1 LSTLRSATAALN
13 AASRAGLKSTLGDS
27 APDGSAAAIEE
38 TLGRDGVV
46 GDLIAEVMVEKT
58 SYDVTAPADGMLRIR
73 IPAETPFK
81 RGAIIAA
88 IG

>member
-1 LSTLRSATAALN
+1 MIPVVIPPDLWEGDVEGAVSAWLFAE
-13 AASRAGLKSTLGDS
+13 GD
-27 APDGSAAAIEE
+27 AVRE
-38 TLGRDGVV
+38 

-58 SYDVTAPADGMLRIR
+58 SYDVTAPADGMLQIR

-81 RGAIIAA
+81 RGTIIAA

>member
-1 LSTLRSATAALN
+1 MIPVVIPPDLWEGDVEGAVSAWLFAEGDAV
-13 AASRAGLKSTLGDS
+13 RA
-27 APDGSAAAIEE
+27 
-38 TLGRDGVV
+38 

-58 SYDVTAPADGMLRIR
+58 SYDVTAPADGMLQIR
-73 IPAETPFK
+73 IAAETPFK

>member
-1 LSTLRSATAALN
+1 MIPVVIPPDLWEGDVEGAVSAWLFAE
-13 AASRAGLKSTLGDS
+13 GD
-27 APDGSAAAIEE
+27 AVRE
-38 TLGRDGVV
+38 

-58 SYDVTAPADGMLRIR
+58 SYDVTAPADGMLQIR
-73 IPAETPFK
+73 ILAETPFK

>member
-1 LSTLRSATAALN
+1 MIPVVIPPDLWEGDVEGAVSAWLFAE
-13 AASRAGLKSTLGDS
+13 GD
-27 APDGSAAAIEE
+27 AVR
-38 TLGRDGVV
+38 T

>member
-1 LSTLRSATAALN
+1 MIPVVIPPDLWEGDIEGAVSAWLFAD
-13 AASRAGLKSTLGDS
+13 GDS
-27 APDGSAAAIEE
+27 VRS
-38 TLGRDGVV
+38 

-58 SYDVTAPADGMLRIR
+58 SYDVIAPADGMLQIR

>member
-1 LSTLRSATAALN
+1 MWKGAVSAWLFAE
-13 AASRAGLKSTLGDS
+13 GD
-27 APDGSAAAIEE
+27 AVR
-38 TLGRDGVV
+38 T

>member
-1 LSTLRSATAALN
+1 MTAWSGPCPGAVSAWLFAE
-13 AASRAGLKSTLGDS
+13 GDTVR
-27 APDGSAAAIEE
+27 E
-38 TLGRDGVV
+38 

-58 SYDVTAPADGMLRIR
+58 SFDVTAPADGRLQIR

>member
-1 LSTLRSATAALN
+1 
-13 AASRAGLKSTLGDS
+13 
-27 APDGSAAAIEE
+27 
-38 TLGRDGVV
+38 
-46 GDLIAEVMVEKT
+46 MVEKT
-58 SYDVTAPADGMLRIR
+58 SYDVTAPADGMLQIR

>member
-1 LSTLRSATAALN
+1 MIPVVIPPDLWEGDLEGAVSARLFAE
-13 AASRAGLKSTLGDS
+13 GD
-27 APDGSAAAIEE
+27 AVR
-38 TLGRDGVV
+38 T

>member
-1 LSTLRSATAALN
+1 MIPVVVPPDLWEGDVEGAVSAWLFAE
-13 AASRAGLKSTLGDS
+13 GD
-27 APDGSAAAIEE
+27 AVRE
-38 TLGRDGVV
+38 

-58 SYDVTAPADGMLRIR
+58 SYDVTAPADGMLQIR

>member
-1 LSTLRSATAALN
+1 MIPVVIPPDLWEGDVEGAVSAWLFAE
-13 AASRAGLKSTLGDS
+13 GD
-27 APDGSAAAIEE
+27 AVR
-38 TLGRDGVV
+38 T
-46 GDLIAEVMVEKT
+46 GDLIAEVMVENT

>member
-1 LSTLRSATAALN
+1 MIPVVIPPDLWEGDVEGAVSAWLFADGDRVRS
-13 AASRAGLKSTLGDS
+13 
-27 APDGSAAAIEE
+27 
-38 TLGRDGVV
+38 

-58 SYDVTAPADGMLRIR
+58 SYDVTAPADGMLQIR
-73 IPAETPFK
+73 IPAEKPFK

>member
-1 LSTLRSATAALN
+1 MIPVVIPPDLWEGDVEGAVSAWLFAE
-13 AASRAGLKSTLGDS
+13 GD
-27 APDGSAAAIEE
+27 
-38 TLGRDGVV
+38 TVRT

-58 SYDVTAPADGMLRIR
+58 SYDVTAPADGMLQIR